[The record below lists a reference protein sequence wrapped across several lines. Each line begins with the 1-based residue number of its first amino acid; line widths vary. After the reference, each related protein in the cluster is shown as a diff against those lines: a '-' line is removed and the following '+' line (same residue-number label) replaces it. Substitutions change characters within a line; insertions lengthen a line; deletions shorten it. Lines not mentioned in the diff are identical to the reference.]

1 MNIIAVDDEHLAL
14 VGIEYSIK
22 SVVPD
27 CNLACFNIPG
37 KAISYARNNR
47 IDIAFL
53 DIEMGGM
60 NGLQLAK
67 NLKDIYNKTNVI
79 FTTGY
84 SSYAVDAFAMHA
96 SGYLLKPVTS
106 AAILESIE
114 YLRYPV
120 SQIQNKRLRVQTFGN
135 FEVFIDEKPLTFKRS
150 KTKEMFAYLV
160 MRRGARCSNREI
172 VAVLWEDK
180 PDSVALQSQ
189 YRHLVQDLT
198 NSLKSVDAGNI
209 LIKQRG
215 FLAVNTESFSC
226 DLYDFCAA
234 DLNAVNNYMGE
245 FMTQYS
251 WAELTNAYL
260 NQI

>member
-1 MNIIAVDDEHLAL
+1 MNIIAVDDEHWAL
-14 VGIEYSIK
+14 VGIEHTLK
-22 SVVPD
+22 SVIQD
-27 CNLACFNIPG
+27 CTLACFDSPG
-37 KAISYARNNR
+37 KAISYAKEKR

-60 NGLQLAK
+60 NGIQLAK
-67 NLKDIYNKTNVI
+67 SLKDIYNKTNVI

-84 SSYAVDAFAMHA
+84 SHYAVDAFAIHA
-96 SGYLLKPVTS
+96 SGYLLKPVT
-106 AAILESIE
+106 AKAILEAMENI
-114 YLRYPV
+114 RHPV
-120 SQIQNKRLRVQTFGN
+120 KALSKERLRVHTFGN
-135 FEVFIDEKPLTFKRS
+135 FEVFIDERPLVFKRS
-150 KTKEMFAYLV
+150 KTKELFAYLV

-172 VAVLWEDK
+172 VAVIWEDK

-198 NSLKSVDAGNI
+198 NSLKAVDADNV

-215 FLAVNTESFSC
+215 YLAINPDTFYC
-226 DLYDFCAA
+226 DLYNFCAA
-234 DLNAVNNYMGE
+234 DINAVNSYMGE

-260 NQI
+260 DQM